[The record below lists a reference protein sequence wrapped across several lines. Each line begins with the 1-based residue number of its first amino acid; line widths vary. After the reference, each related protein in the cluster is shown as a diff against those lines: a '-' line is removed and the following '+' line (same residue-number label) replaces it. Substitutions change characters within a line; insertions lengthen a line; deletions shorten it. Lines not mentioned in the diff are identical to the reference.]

1 MKFNIITLF
10 PESFSALDH
19 SIIKRAKE
27 KNLINLNLVDLRDF
41 GIGKHKQVDDTPYG
55 GGPGMVIRIDVVDRA
70 LRSLKLRPQS
80 SPTKMSESDTK
91 SRRTALRTI
100 LLTPQ
105 GKRYTQAD
113 ARRLSKYDELTLICG
128 HYEGFDERI
137 RRLADEQISIG
148 DYVLT
153 GGELP
158 SMVLIDSITRLLPKV
173 LGNKESAKYE
183 SFSSQLPI
191 ANCQSLN
198 LEYPQYTRPE
208 NFTLRLAQGAK
219 ITKVPKI
226 LLSGNHA
233 EIKNW
238 REEQSKKKSKSN

>member
-10 PESFSALDH
+10 PEIFSALDH
-19 SIIKRAKE
+19 SMIKRAQK
-27 KNLINLNLVDLRDF
+27 KNLIDLNLINLRDF

-55 GGPGMVIRIDVVDRA
+55 GGVGMILKVDVINSALESIKDPGRI
-70 LRSLKLRPQS
+70 
-80 SPTKMSESDTK
+80 
-91 SRRTALRTI
+91 I

-105 GKRYTQAD
+105 GKRYSQSDTK
-113 ARRLSKYDELTLICG
+113 RLSKFDNLTLICG

-137 RRLADEQISIG
+137 RNLVNEEISIG

-158 SMVLIDSITRLLPKV
+158 AMVLIDSITRLLHRV
-173 LGNKESAKYE
+173 LGKDESSADE
-183 SFSSQLPI
+183 SHSKVGK
-191 ANCQSLN
+191 

-208 NFTLRLAQGAK
+208 NYK
-219 ITKVPKI
+219 NKKVPKI

-233 EIKNW
+233 EIADW
-238 REEQSKKKSKSN
+238 REKQSKKR